1 VFEREV
7 RVLDDAKHIA
17 VRVEDGRH
25 PDAVA
30 DVLNAVVL
38 CCSEFKEPTKR
49 RVRIVQTP
57 VSNHA
62 GAGAWG
68 TALVRLQPE
77 LESADVETDV
87 KRLVEIRPDAE
98 HHAVPFLR
106 LVEITHVIAS
116 GPQYV

>member
-7 RVLDDAKHIA
+7 RVLDDVEHIA

-30 DVLNAVVL
+30 AGLNAVVL
-38 CCSEFKEPTKR
+38 CCSEFKEPTKGH
-49 RVRIVQTP
+49 VRIVHTP
-57 VSNHA
+57 VRHHA

-77 LESADVETDV
+77 LEFADVETDI

-106 LVEITHVIAS
+106 LVEITHVIDS
-116 GPQYV
+116 GPQSV